1 MAINVL
7 AAVDGT
13 GPFSDQVYETT
24 FQSSHVSKLCNSNS
38 FQKSFRRRGPSADGV
53 KTDNKA
59 RELLTEI
66 LDFKAGQAGDVDIFL
81 TGYSRGGAA
90 VIHLAH
96 LLKEKGIPVRA
107 MYLFDAVDRTLE
119 RFNTTIPRNVEVC
132 YHALRDPKANSR
144 KWFDNCGTKAS
155 VSTTRMLMKNF
166 FGTHGAIGGLPQTKT
181 DDKGFVIEELPE
193 QHPVIRQVAQAM
205 PGFVALGSMAY
216 DALQDRKV
224 DQTAV
229 TAPQNQMASN
239 DVWNWMC
246 SNVMWQSQQPMVLP
260 ARDFERAFV

>member
-1 MAINVL
+1 MAISIL

-13 GPFSDQVYETT
+13 GPFSDQVYEEK
-24 FQSSHVSKLCNSNS
+24 FQSSHVSKLCKSNS
-38 FQKSFRRRGPSADGV
+38 FQKSFHRRGPSADGV

-66 LDFKAGQAGDVDIFL
+66 LDFKACQTGDVDIFL

-144 KWFDNCGTKAS
+144 KWFDNCGTTTS
-155 VSTTRMLMKNF
+155 VSTTRMLMKTF

-181 DDKGFVIEELPE
+181 DEKGFVIEELPE
-193 QHPVIRQVAQAM
+193 QNPVIRQIAQAV
-205 PGFVALGSMAY
+205 PGVLALGSIAY
-216 DALQDRKV
+216 DVLQDHKV
-224 DQTAV
+224 DHTAV
-229 TAPQNQMASN
+229 TAPQNEMASN
-239 DVWNWMC
+239 DVWNWMS
-246 SNVMWQSQQPMVLP
+246 SNVLWQRQQPMVLP
-260 ARDFERAFV
+260 ARDLTRAFV

>member
-1 MAINVL
+1 LGINVL

-13 GPFSDQVYETT
+13 GPFSDRDYETA
-24 FQSSHVSKLCNSNS
+24 FQSSHVNKLCNSNS

-59 RELLTEI
+59 RELLTEL
-66 LDFKAGQAGDVDIFL
+66 LDFKNCQAEDVDIFL

-132 YHALRDPKANSR
+132 YHALRDPRANSR
-144 KWFDNCGTKAS
+144 KWFDNCGTTPS
-155 VSTTRMLMKNF
+155 VSTTRMHMKTF

-181 DDKGFVIEELPE
+181 DEKGFVVEDLLKERSKS
-193 QHPVIRQVAQAM
+193 QRSAPVTR
-205 PGFVALGSMAY
+205 GSSALFAY
-216 DALQDRKV
+216 DLLQEHTRT
-224 DQTAV
+224 QTAV
-229 TAPQNQMASN
+229 TAAQNRMASE
-239 DVWNWMC
+239 DVWNWMR
-246 SNVMWQSQQPMVLP
+246 SNVLWQRQQPMVLP
-260 ARDFERAFV
+260 ARDLTRAFV